1 MMISRPIRTLFGK
14 GTKPSLEK
22 QESQSSVS
30 SKATALTE
38 LSGCSFEPCPD
49 STEFTSC
56 SADKSVSFQLDEY
69 DDVVEHVYEYPAI
82 EEEDKS
88 ELFWS
93 QDEVSARR
101 QARDDM
107 VKNDCQDRS
116 RFIACVEELFQVPM
130 RKRQSENDESVP
142 TMDQE
147 AAIQGLI
154 ETDYRGYEERCC
166 RVIVALRMHVVRK
179 ILASYW
185 VRGGKQIDQIS
196 FKLSKRQV
204 QFACLVA
211 EADAKFAA
219 EYLSH

>member
-1 MMISRPIRTLFGK
+1 MISRPIRTFFGK
-14 GTKPSLEK
+14 GMKPALKK
-22 QESQSSVS
+22 QESQSSFS
-30 SKATALTE
+30 SKTTALTE
-38 LSGCSFEPCPD
+38 FSCGSFETCPE

-56 SADKSVSFQLDEY
+56 LADKSVSFQLDEY
-69 DDVVEHVYEYPAI
+69 DDVVAHVYEYPAI
-82 EEEDKS
+82 EEEKKT

-93 QDEVSARR
+93 QDEVAARR

-107 VKNDCQDRS
+107 VKTDCQDRS

-130 RKRQSENDESVP
+130 RKRQSVNDESVP
-142 TMDQE
+142 SMDQE

-166 RVIVALRMHVVRK
+166 RDIVALRKYVVRK
-179 ILASYW
+179 ILASHW
-185 VRGGKQIDQIS
+185 VRGSKQIDQIS
-196 FKLSKRQV
+196 FNLSQRQV
-204 QFACLVA
+204 QFARLVA